1 LTFRKILIILYKNKG
16 EFMLKNIRLCL
27 LVSIISLHLSF
38 PSLAMN
44 NDQDQDQEI
53 RNRITS
59 KIAKYEVKIRDL
71 TRFLGL
77 LQINGEDETP
87 VPTTPPREI
96 VIDLPVPTTPLHA
109 PLPIP
114 HPVTEITE
122 DQIRTYLQEMYDSG
136 NHTYADI
143 GVLLG
148 YEPDKLADTPD
159 GKSTGKTAVR
169 RFLEGHNSQTICNRF
184 RERVRN
190 GNIHFPAMAV
200 IPLRDGLDA
209 HNEVQMQQATLITP
223 PVTPTTGGTTLVRRS
238 PATPITLPPLPR
250 AATSTMRG
258 TAFVTPPPTQYAVG
272 GQPYDPD
279 NDPLYQP
286 FDFSPHDPKGD
297 LRDYERGIRRNTW
310 KGADPSSSDED

>member
-1 LTFRKILIILYKNKG
+1 
-16 EFMLKNIRLCL
+16 MLKNIRLCSL
-27 LVSIISLHLSF
+27 LFSIISLHLSF

-44 NDQDQDQEI
+44 NDQDEGV

-77 LQINGEDETP
+77 LQINGGDETP

-96 VIDLPVPTTPLHA
+96 VIDLPVPTTPTHA

-159 GKSTGKTAVR
+159 GKSTGKTAVK
-169 RFLEGHNSQTICNRF
+169 RFLDGHNSQNIFNRF

-190 GNIHFPAMAV
+190 GTIPFPIVAA
-200 IPLRDGLDA
+200 IPLRGLDA
-209 HNEVQMQQATLITP
+209 HNEVRRQPATLITP

-238 PATPITLPPLPR
+238 PATPITSPFAPPTRGTTIGTRSPATPITLPPLTR

-258 TAFVTPPPTQYAVG
+258 RGTTFVTPPTRYAVG
-272 GQPYDPD
+272 GEPYDPD
-279 NDPLYQP
+279 NDPILN
-286 FDFSPHDPKGD
+286 PHGEFFYGEDE
-297 LRDYERGIRRNTW
+297 DY
-310 KGADPSSSDED
+310 SSDEANPYRND